1 MDLNKWNRALRFSP
15 LYQHRVWGGRALESC
30 LGRELAGTDLVG
42 ESWEMVDRPEAQSV
56 VLGGDCAGM
65 DLNTLWSRH
74 RGALFGG
81 GGPDSAR
88 FPLLLKLLD
97 ARENLSVQVHPS
109 ELESA
114 RGLGEPKTE
123 WWYVLEAQ
131 PGAAVFAGFRPGVT
145 RSVVESALETG
156 GFEALLQRIPVR
168 RGDSVFIPGGRIH
181 AIGGGCL
188 IAEVQQNSDTT
199 YRVFDWNRRGAN
211 GALRELHIEQSL
223 ACINFEDE
231 APSLP
236 LKLSGEGFSCGFFSV
251 ALVSMEEPTVA
262 AGRAGAVFLVAD
274 GSLSFAGEEFA
285 RGDWF
290 LVPSQAAGSLFEP
303 GLGGVSLLRVALPME
318 QGSEGTLGG

>member
-123 WWYVLEAQ
+123 WW
-131 PGAAVFAGFRPGVT
+131 
-145 RSVVESALETG
+145 
-156 GFEALLQRIPVR
+156 
-168 RGDSVFIPGGRIH
+168 
-181 AIGGGCL
+181 
-188 IAEVQQNSDTT
+188 
-199 YRVFDWNRRGAN
+199 
-211 GALRELHIEQSL
+211 
-223 ACINFEDE
+223 
-231 APSLP
+231 
-236 LKLSGEGFSCGFFSV
+236 
-251 ALVSMEEPTVA
+251 
-262 AGRAGAVFLVAD
+262 
-274 GSLSFAGEEFA
+274 
-285 RGDWF
+285 
-290 LVPSQAAGSLFEP
+290 
-303 GLGGVSLLRVALPME
+303 
-318 QGSEGTLGG
+318 